1 MPGTKR
7 KGSYLKRPYVKRRYA
22 ARRSSRL
29 RARPSRALAVSR
41 LGTTMVHRYCKW
53 ANPSNVNV
61 DAGGTVYAGVTSG
74 IFRTSNSAGGQTEM
88 DIGLGF
94 TFGDLT
100 QSTTYETLYDQYK
113 LTTIVVYVEL
123 LNNPS
128 ATYGIESVAQNTS
141 TNFYP
146 RLWYIRDHDDNAVL
160 SLANMKNYAH
170 ARERVL
176 QPNKKIK
183 IVLSRPSI
191 LDQVQG
197 TLNYKVD
204 YKPGWLDMADPNIV
218 HYGIK
223 MCVDLANQAASATV
237 PWQIRIES
245 KYYFSCKTPR

>member
-1 MPGTKR
+1 
-7 KGSYLKRPYVKRRYA
+7 
-22 ARRSSRL
+22 
-29 RARPSRALAVSR
+29 
-41 LGTTMVHRYCKW
+41 VHRYCKW
-53 ANPSNVNV
+53 ANPTNVNV
-61 DAGGTVYAGVTSG
+61 DPGGTVYAGAPSG
-74 IFRTSNSAGGQTEM
+74 IFRTSTTASGQTEM

-100 QSTTYETLYDQYK
+100 QSSTYETLYDQYK

-128 ATYGIESVAQNTS
+128 SYIGIGGTQATNYGNFS

-146 RLWYIRDHDDNAVL
+146 RLWYVRDHDDNAYL
-160 SLANMKNYAH
+160 TLANMKNYSK
-170 ARERVL
+170 AREVVL

-197 TLNYKVD
+197 VSNYKVD
-204 YKPGWLDMADPNIV
+204 YQPGWLDMADPNIL

-223 MCVDLANQAASATV
+223 MCVDLANQSAQKEI
-237 PWQIRIES
+237 PWQIRIET
-245 KYYFSCKTPR
+245 KYYFACKTPR